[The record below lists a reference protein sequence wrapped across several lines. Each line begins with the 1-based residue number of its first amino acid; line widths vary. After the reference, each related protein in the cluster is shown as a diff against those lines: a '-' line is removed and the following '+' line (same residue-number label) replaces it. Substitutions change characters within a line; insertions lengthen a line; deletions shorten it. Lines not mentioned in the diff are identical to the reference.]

1 MINFYARQWQIEEN
15 FRTLKGTL
23 ELRPIYLQTWKHIE
37 GYICLCFLALV
48 ILKFLV
54 YQINYSTGLE
64 DKNKF
69 TINKIVKIIQ
79 NVKVLEHYSEET
91 LIKSIKIKNASID
104 EHWSNYEIIKKIL
117 NI

>member
-1 MINFYARQWQIEEN
+1 DLSEKDLINFYAKQWQIEED
-15 FRTLKGTL
+15 FRTLKATL

-48 ILKFLV
+48 LLKFLD

-79 NVKVLEHYSEET
+79 NVKVL
-91 LIKSIKIKNASID
+91 
-104 EHWSNYEIIKKIL
+104 
-117 NI
+117 